1 MFLKGFYNIDH
12 IKLWYFESE
21 SGGELISTIFGDLD
35 EIFVKRVYS
44 LERLRQKLRNL
55 ISGGVLGGRSNIWLY
70 LLVETPEKHLLI
82 F

>member
-1 MFLKGFYNIDH
+1 MT
-12 IKLWYFESE
+12 LWQWKWI
-21 SGGELISTIFGDLD
+21 GGKMILTMFGDPD
-35 EIFVKRVYS
+35 GIFVKIVYS